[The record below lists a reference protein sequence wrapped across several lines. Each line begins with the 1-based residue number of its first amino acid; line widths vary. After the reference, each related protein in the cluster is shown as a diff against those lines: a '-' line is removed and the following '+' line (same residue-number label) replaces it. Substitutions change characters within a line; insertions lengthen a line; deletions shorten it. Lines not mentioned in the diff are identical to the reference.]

1 MTSTPWAP
9 HYTFPSNN
17 NLANSLSTG
26 LQSFFEGESDF
37 TGLGPL
43 DPNNS
48 SMIEVKNLITA
59 AQTLTQ
65 WWDLNRIGNYHG
77 PGTSQNNP
85 YEVPFDD
92 SQKNHIVSS
101 LGSNADPTPLWQRYH
116 SVTKYISSVG
126 NTYFNLNQD
135 PRYGDVSF
143 QDNKLVIHDVYNF
156 EGIGDW
162 GVRPHA
168 PGMR

>member
-59 AQTLTQ
+59 QISHAVV
-65 WWDLNRIGNYHG
+65 DLNRIGNYHG

-101 LGSNADPTPLWQRYH
+101 LGSNADPTPLQRYH

-162 GVRPHA
+162 GVAPHA